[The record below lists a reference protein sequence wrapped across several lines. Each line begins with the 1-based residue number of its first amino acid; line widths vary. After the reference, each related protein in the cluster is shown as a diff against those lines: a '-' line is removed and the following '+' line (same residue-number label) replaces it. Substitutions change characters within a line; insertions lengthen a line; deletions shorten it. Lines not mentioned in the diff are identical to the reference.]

1 MRFLSQ
7 NDQKRSSINMT
18 HYIIVALIKNLERF
32 LSKILKA

>member
-18 HYIIVALIKNLERF
+18 HYIIVALIK
-32 LSKILKA
+32 ILNVSSVKF